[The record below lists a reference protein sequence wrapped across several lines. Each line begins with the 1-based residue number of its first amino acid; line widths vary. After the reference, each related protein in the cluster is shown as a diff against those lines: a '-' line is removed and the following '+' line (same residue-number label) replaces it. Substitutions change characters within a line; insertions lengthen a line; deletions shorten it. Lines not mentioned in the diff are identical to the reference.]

1 MIRTLLF
8 VSLFVTAC
16 DPDGSRSSKRWFFDL
31 QAFADAERMRL
42 QSGVPVDKS
51 VTIDGAVES
60 RHVTGYTWTA
70 ELDMLEQWDINR
82 PAWKDQYMSDTI
94 VNGSNK
100 TYTYKA
106 TKPDLQVREL
116 TIYTSME
123 KVDSL
128 FIQTR
133 VKNPLHTTSSD
144 LIYRT
149 DKEFLFT
156 QISRRRFGADK
167 DLQVVVRQTGS

>member
-8 VSLFVTAC
+8 VSLLITAC
-16 DPDGSRSSKRWFFDL
+16 DPAGSRSSERWFFDL
-31 QAFADAERMRL
+31 QAFADAERLRL

-60 RHVTGYTWTA
+60 RHIDAYTWTA
-70 ELDMLEQWDINR
+70 ELDMMDQWDINR
-82 PAWKDQYMSDTI
+82 PAWKDQYVSDTI
-94 VNGSNK
+94 LNGTQK
-100 TYTYKA
+100 MYRYKA

-123 KVDSL
+123 QVDSL

-133 VKNPLHTTSSD
+133 VKNPLHTTTAD
-144 LIYRT
+144 LIYRR
-149 DKEFLFT
+149 DKEFYFT
-156 QISRRRFGADK
+156 QISRRRFGPDK
-167 DLQVVVRQTGS
+167 DLRVVVRQIGS

>member
-8 VSLFVTAC
+8 VFLLIMAC
-16 DPDGSRSSKRWFFDL
+16 NPSESRSSERWFFDL
-31 QAFADAERMRL
+31 QAFADAERLRL

-60 RHVTGYTWTA
+60 QHIEAYTWTA
-70 ELDMLEQWDINR
+70 ELDMISQWDINR
-82 PAWKDQYMSDTI
+82 PAWKDQYVSDTI
-94 VNGSNK
+94 LNGTYK

-106 TKPDLQVREL
+106 TKPELQVREL
-116 TIYTSME
+116 TVYTSME
-123 KVDSL
+123 KVDSIL
-128 FIQTR
+128 IQTR
-133 VKNPLHTTSSD
+133 VKNPLHTTTAD

-149 DKEFLFT
+149 DKEFFFT

-167 DLQVVVRQTGS
+167 DLQVVVLQSGF